1 MDSFAFWCRPKTGEK
16 KTTGIDFTI
25 EPMVNINLWIGDDL
39 GQKNVPF
46 DFGLMLT
53 IPEKKDT
60 EKGEASAD
68 SVDGHVPANPVHYGG
83 ADDVSSILDRLEGIS
98 LYCPFEVEKWQ
109 FEDLKPRLNKETLG
123 AIFNDRCRVVERN
136 FTTRFVEVNLANS
149 KDDRPFYLLSC
160 GTPKFEK
167 CNDGATII
175 HIDFPR
181 ITMEPDCDPA
191 RVYVRF
197 RLNIRGD
204 RGLIRRNDSR
214 DRLFTSAFSR
224 EETIDLR
231 INDYRTL
238 GDEIREKID
247 ATDPT
252 NCRLGK
258 MSVHVLL
265 MARTNVAVE
274 SFEGLHEKRLLE
286 GKGVWDNYLP
296 ENIHPDEE
304 TVAWHWK
311 GDADTGDGY
320 KIYLKLV
327 HSVCNWATIGLYLLF
342 LISLSV
348 MTNALTTLLCG
359 LSGGNAT
366 PAILAISSAVC
377 LLLLGYF
384 IYDDARIFVRRRFK
398 SR

>member
-1 MDSFAFWCRPKTGEK
+1 MGKMDSFAFWCRPKTDVK
-16 KTTGIDFTI
+16 KADGADFAI
-25 EPMVNINLWIGDDL
+25 EPMVNINLWIGDDR
-39 GQKNVPF
+39 GQKSVPF

-53 IPEKKDT
+53 APEKD
-60 EKGEASAD
+60 EASVE
-68 SVDGHVPANPVHYGG
+68 SVGEC
-83 ADDVSSILDRLEGIS
+83 VSAIPDPSRGTDISPSILDRLEGIS
-98 LYCPFEVEKWQ
+98 LYCPFEIEEWQ

-136 FTTRFVEVNLANS
+136 FTTRFIEVNLANS
-149 KDDRPFYLLSC
+149 RDSRPFYLLSC

-167 CNDGATII
+167 CNDGATIL

-181 ITMEPDCDPA
+181 ITMGSDCNPA

-204 RGLIRRNDSR
+204 EGLIKRNDSR

-238 GDEIREKID
+238 DDEIREKID
-247 ATDPT
+247 STDPA
-252 NCRLGK
+252 NCKLGK
-258 MSVHVLL
+258 MNLHVLL

-286 GKGVWDNYLP
+286 GRGIWDNYLP
-296 ENIHPDEE
+296 KDIHPDEE

-311 GDADTGDGY
+311 GDADPGDGY

-342 LISLSV
+342 LVSLSV
-348 MTNALTTLLCG
+348 MTNTLTTLLCD
-359 LSGGNAT
+359 LSDEGT
-366 PAILAISSAVC
+366 TLVVFTVSSAVC

-384 IYDDARIFVRRRFK
+384 VYDDIGMFVRRRFK